1 MRCKVILLMAGI
13 CDGSMQ
19 IWRESLH
26 RCNRIHVPLQGKATY
41 RGVENEQQLNS
52 GSAYLLVN
60 SFARNFNLSPE
71 NRYNHLYLDFQT
83 VPPLVGND
91 IVELDLAGDP
101 VTRAFLNLI
110 EAVLSEQG
118 GAIVRVMPE
127 SGEAFSQ
134 LRQIADAMM
143 RHLQLRYQ
151 LKILE
156 NKKVECVIKYIE
168 EHYSKPLSNE
178 DIAAQLHIDSKY
190 LIRLFRKQMDMPP
203 YQYLTQCRIE
213 HSLTELRAGHSVS
226 ETAFSCGY
234 QSENA
239 FRIAFKRVM
248 GCSPTSLLKKL

>member
-26 RCNRIHVPLQGKATY
+26 RCNRIHVPLEGKASY
-41 RGVENEQQLNS
+41 RGVEVEHPLNS

-60 SFARNFNLSPE
+60 SFARNFNLAPE
-71 NRYNHLYLDFQT
+71 NRYYHLYLDFQT

-91 IVELDLAGDP
+91 ILELDLEKDP
-101 VTRAFLNLI
+101 VTQAFLNLI
-110 EAVLSEQG
+110 DAMLSTQG
-118 GAIVRVMPE
+118 GAVIRVMPE
-127 SGEAFSQ
+127 SGEAFFQ
-134 LRQIADAMM
+134 IRQIADAMM

-151 LKILE
+151 LKMLE
-156 NKKVECVIKYIE
+156 NKKVERVIEYIE
-168 EHYSKPLSNE
+168 AHYSKPISNE
-178 DIAAQLHIDSKY
+178 EIAAQLHIDPKY
-190 LIRLFRKQMDMPP
+190 LIRLFRKHMDMPP

-213 HSLTELRAGHSVS
+213 HALTELRAGHSVA
-226 ETAFSCGY
+226 EAAFSCGY

-239 FRIAFKRVM
+239 FRIAFKRIM